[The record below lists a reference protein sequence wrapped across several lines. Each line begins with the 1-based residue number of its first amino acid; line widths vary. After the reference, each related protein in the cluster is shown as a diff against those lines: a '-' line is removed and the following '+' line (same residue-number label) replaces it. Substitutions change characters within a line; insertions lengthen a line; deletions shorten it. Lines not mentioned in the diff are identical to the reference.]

1 MGIPSYYKRLID
13 RYPNLIKRGGERL
26 LQADILYMD
35 FNCLIYYCLK
45 GQPPYQSDQKEAWEA
60 GLIEAVKRYTLIV
73 WEAAGRPGSVFIG
86 VDGVVPMAKIRQ
98 QRLRRFKSV
107 WLAAQ
112 ERAVGARTGEHWDS
126 NAITPGTAFME
137 ALGHG
142 LRSLGRGWTI
152 SGADVPGEGE
162 QKLMAAFR
170 SGPEAAAVA
179 VYGLDADLIVLSLK
193 AITEK
198 PVKSWH
204 LLREGGEFGGGTHP
218 FAALDAQLLLSTLA
232 PANAVAAD
240 YIADYICGMSFLGN
254 DFLPHSLTVKIRDAG
269 HDKML
274 AALRRIHGAGQR
286 LVVGG
291 LVQGPAAAQFLSEW
305 AAAEED
311 LLLAAI
317 KHKYTM
323 RPMVP
328 RTDAERRMSGVQNRP
343 IEWKAEARFVEGRVE
358 APTRLRDNWRTTY
371 QALLHDAPVAQCT
384 TEYLRGLQ
392 WIMDYYAGKPVS
404 YSWYYPWNVPPLW
417 SDVREALL
425 RQPIVAPPPTLPV
438 APQEQLAMVLPLESW
453 GLVRDRVLRGLPAK
467 APAFWPSAF
476 GFFSTGRRWMW
487 ECEAEIPVMC
497 VERLRVTA

>member
-13 RYPNLIKRGGERL
+13 KHPTLVKRGGQSL
-26 LQADILYMD
+26 LKSDILYMD

-45 GQPPYQSDQKEAWEA
+45 TQPPYHSDQKEAWES
-60 GLIEAVKRYTLIV
+60 GLIEAIKRYTLVV
-73 WEAAGRPGSVFIG
+73 WEAAGRPASVFIG
-86 VDGVVPMAKIRQ
+86 IDGVVPMAKIRQ

-107 WLAAQ
+107 WLAAA
-112 ERAVGARTGEHWDS
+112 ERATGVRVGESWDS

-137 ALGHG
+137 ALGAGLKG
-142 LRSLGRGWTI
+142 LRPGWVI
-152 SGADVPGEGE
+152 SGADEPGEGE

-170 SGPEAAAVA
+170 SGEGGQAVA

-204 LLREGGEFGGGTHP
+204 LLREGGEFGAGTAP
-218 FAALDAQLLLSTLA
+218 FATLDVALLLKTLVPPGA
-232 PANAVAAD
+232 TD
-240 YIADYICGMSFLGN
+240 YIDDYICGMSFLGN

-274 AALRRIHGAGQR
+274 AALRRIHEAGQR

-291 LVQGPAAAQFLSEW
+291 LVQGHVAAAFISEW
-305 AAAEED
+305 AASEED
-311 LLLAAI
+311 MLLTAI

-328 RTDAERRMSGVQNRP
+328 RTEAERLMSGVQNSP
-343 IEWKAEARFVEGRVE
+343 IEWRAEAGFVEGAVE
-358 APTRLRDNWRTTY
+358 KPVRLLEGWRGRY
-371 QALLHDAPVAQCT
+371 QSLLHDVPVEQAVA
-384 TEYLRGLQ
+384 EYVRGLQ
-392 WIMDYYAGKPVS
+392 WIIDYYSGKPVS

-417 SDVREALL
+417 SDIQRGLAGQL
-425 RQPIVAPPPTLPV
+425 ITAPVVTLPV

-453 GLVRDRVLRGLPAK
+453 SLVRDRELRALPSK
-467 APAFWPSAF
+467 APAMWPSAF
-476 GFFSTGRRWMW
+476 GFFSMGRRWMW
-487 ECEAEIPVMC
+487 ECEAEIPVIC
-497 VERLRVTA
+497 VERLQLMRA